1 MKSLLMKSLL
11 EECIAYIFEELA
23 GGELAGG
30 ELADEELADEELADE
45 ELADEELA
53 GGVYC
58 LYI

>member
-1 MKSLLMKSLL
+1 MESLLMKSLL

-23 GGELAGG
+23 GGELGG
-30 ELADEELADEELADE
+30 GELADE

>member
-1 MKSLLMKSLL
+1 MPIYLKSLL

-23 GGELAGG
+23 GGELGG
-30 ELADEELADEELADE
+30 GELADE

>member
-11 EECIAYIFEELA
+11 EECFPYIFEELA

-30 ELADEELADEELADE
+30 ELA
-45 ELADEELA
+45 
-53 GGVYC
+53 GGVYS